1 VVSGK
6 LVITK
11 VVVKFVNELVSK
23 FGSIWISSLGVIA
36 V

>member
-11 VVVKFVNELVSK
+11 VVVKFANELVSK